1 MQYEVFARKTRPK
14 NFDQVV
20 GQEHV
25 LRALSNGLEQGRVHH
40 AFLFTGTRGVGKTTI
55 ARIFSKA
62 LNCETGVT
70 ASPCGECS
78 VCTDVDE
85 GRFIDLIEIDAASR
99 TGVDDIRELIDNVQY
114 APTRGRY
121 KVYLIDEV
129 HMLSNSAFN
138 ALLKTLEEPPPHV
151 KFLLATTDPQK
162 LPVTV
167 LSRCLQ
173 FNLKRVPM
181 KRIAEHLLNVL
192 NADSIESEA
201 AALTMIAR
209 AAEGSLRDSLS
220 LLDQAVAFGG
230 GAVREQDVREM
241 LGSLERG
248 DLDNLLG
255 ELAAGNSQGLF
266 DVVDRLDTQGADLS
280 SALAELVTAI
290 QRAALYQQ
298 LPAALGEEE
307 PSYAAIVAMAD
318 QLAAADLQLFYQ
330 IALQG
335 RRDMDLAPDPRTGF
349 EMVMLRLLAFSPVP
363 AGSGVTP
370 AKKPKPA
377 VAPATENS
385 AAPAVAAEANKSS
398 PTVTAIDPADDSQ
411 NPFVEA
417 VTEEPAL
424 SVAKLETESAEPIVD
439 RIAEKVAEQIAEPM
453 SAELEAA
460 LHNNSEWAQVV
471 KVLDLSGLAGEL
483 AMHCIPVTR
492 DDSEWTLRVHAE
504 WHALAND
511 SHKLAV
517 SEALQKHLGRLLKVR
532 FLVDELQ
539 KAEETPAQ
547 GLEREARTRQQQA
560 EDDIHN
566 DQTVKKLISMFDAEV
581 RQGSIKPFD
590 PPDPAETTLGE

>member
-1 MQYEVFARKTRPK
+1 MQYEVFARKTRPRT
-14 NFDQVV
+14 FDQVV

-55 ARIFSKA
+55 ARIFAKA

-70 ASPCGECS
+70 STPCGECS
-78 VCTDVDE
+78 SCSDIDA

-121 KVYLIDEV
+121 KVYLVDEV

-181 KRIAEHLLNVL
+181 KRIAEHLATVL
-192 NADSIESEA
+192 NADSIESDP

-248 DLDNLLG
+248 DLDNLLA

-266 DVVDRLDTQGADLS
+266 DVVERLDSQGADLS

-298 LPAALGEEE
+298 LPAAVGEEE
-307 PSYAAIVAMAD
+307 PSYAAIVAMAG
-318 QLAAADLQLFYQ
+318 QLSSAELQLFYQ

-335 RRDMDLAPDPRTGF
+335 RRDIELAPDPRTGF
-349 EMVMLRLLAFSPVP
+349 EMVILRLLAFGTVP
-363 AGSGVTP
+363 TGSGVAP
-370 AKKPKPA
+370 AKKSKPA
-377 VAPATENS
+377 VAPATDSIEKS
-385 AAPAVAAEANKSS
+385 QTLAE
-398 PTVTAIDPADDSQ
+398 TAKPPSVDASDHSQ
-411 NPFVEA
+411 NPFIDA
-417 VTEEPAL
+417 PDQNAADI
-424 SVAKLETESAEPIVD
+424 SVAASEISTPESDEMVEPL
-439 RIAEKVAEQIAEPM
+439 

-460 LHNNSEWAQVV
+460 LSNNSEWAQVV
-471 KVLDLSGLAGEL
+471 AVLDLSGLAGQL
-483 AMHCIPVTR
+483 AMHCVPVSR
-492 DDSEWTLRVHAE
+492 DDVEWVLRVNEA
-504 WHALAND
+504 WYALASEPN
-511 SHKLAV
+511 KLAL
-517 SEALQKHLGRLLKVR
+517 SEALNKHIGSLVKVR
-532 FLVDELQ
+532 FLIDELKQ
-539 KAEETPAQ
+539 AEETPAQ
-547 GLEREARTRQQQA
+547 GQEREKRTRQQQA

-566 DQTVKKLISMFDAEV
+566 DPTVKTLISLFDAEI
-581 RQGSIKPFD
+581 RQGSIAPR
-590 PPDPAETTLGE
+590 AEQTTEKCDE

>member
-1 MQYEVFARKTRPK
+1 MQYEVFARKTRPR

-70 ASPCGECS
+70 ANPCGECS
-78 VCTDVDE
+78 VCSDIDA

-181 KRIAEHLLNVL
+181 KRIAEHLANVL
-192 NADSIESEA
+192 AADEIEADS

-230 GAVREQDVREM
+230 GSVREDDVREM

-248 DLDNLLG
+248 DLDSLLN
-255 ELAAGNSQGLF
+255 ELASSNAQGVF
-266 DVVDRLDTQGADLS
+266 DVIERLDSQGADLS
-280 SALAELVTAI
+280 AALAELVTAL

-298 LPAALGEEE
+298 LPKAVGDEE
-307 PSYAAIVAMAD
+307 PSYAAIVAIAE
-318 QLAAADLQLFYQ
+318 QLAPAELQLFYQ

-335 RRDMDLAPDPRTGF
+335 RRDIQLAPDPRTGF
-349 EMVMLRLLAFSPVP
+349 EMVVLRLLAFSPVG
-363 AGSGVTP
+363 AGTGVAP
-370 AKKPKPA
+370 AKKPEPA
-377 VAPATENS
+377 VAPATPRVEEKAIAS
-385 AAPAVAAEANKSS
+385 AKPDVD
-398 PTVTAIDPADDSQ
+398 PTDDAQ
-411 NPFVEA
+411 NPFVA
-417 VTEEPAL
+417 DD
-424 SVAKLETESAEPIVD
+424 VARPAEPKPKPQE
-439 RIAEKVAEQIAEPM
+439 IAAV
-453 SAELEAA
+453 LN
-460 LHNNSEWAQVV
+460 NNSEWAQVV
-471 KVLDLSGLAGEL
+471 TVLDLSGLAGQL
-483 AMHCIPVTR
+483 AMHCIPVSR
-492 DDSEWTLRVHAE
+492 DDDQWVLRVHDE
-504 WHALAND
+504 WHAIATD
-511 SHKLAV
+511 SNKQAV
-517 SEALQKHLGRLLKVR
+517 TDALQKHVGKSVR
-532 FLVDELQ
+532 VAFLVEQLKQ
-539 KAEETPAQ
+539 AEETPAQ
-547 GLEREARTRQQQA
+547 GLEREAKTRQEQA
-560 EDDIHN
+560 EYDIHN
-566 DQTVKKLISMFDAEV
+566 DPTVKKLVSMFDAEV
-581 RQGSIKPFD
+581 RQESIKPR
-590 PPDPAETTLGE
+590 ET

>member
-1 MQYEVFARKTRPK
+1 MQYEVFARKTRPRT
-14 NFDQVV
+14 FDQVV

-55 ARIFSKA
+55 ARIFAKA

-70 ASPCGECS
+70 STPCGECS
-78 VCTDVDE
+78 SCSDIDA

-181 KRIAEHLLNVL
+181 KRIAEHLATVL
-192 NADSIESEA
+192 NADSIESDP
-201 AALTMIAR
+201 AALTMISR

-230 GAVREQDVREM
+230 GAVRQQDVREM

-248 DLDNLLG
+248 DLDNLLA

-266 DVVDRLDTQGADLS
+266 DVVERLDSQGADLS

-298 LPAALGEEE
+298 LPAAVGEEE
-307 PSYAAIVAMAD
+307 PSYAAIVAMAG
-318 QLAAADLQLFYQ
+318 QLSSAELQLFYQ

-335 RRDMDLAPDPRTGF
+335 RRDIELAPDPRTGF
-349 EMVMLRLLAFSPVP
+349 EMVILRLLAFGTVP
-363 AGSGVTP
+363 TGSGVAP
-370 AKKPKPA
+370 AKKSKPA
-377 VAPATENS
+377 VAPATDNIEKS
-385 AAPAVAAEANKSS
+385 LALAEIAKPSS
-398 PTVTAIDPADDSQ
+398 VEASDHSQ
-411 NPFVEA
+411 NPFIDA
-417 VTEEPAL
+417 PDQNFADI
-424 SVAKLETESAEPIVD
+424 SVAASDMSAPELDDMVEPL
-439 RIAEKVAEQIAEPM
+439 

-460 LHNNSEWAQVV
+460 LSNSSEWAQVV
-471 KVLDLSGLAGEL
+471 AVLDLSGLAGQL
-483 AMHCIPVTR
+483 AMHCVPVSR
-492 DDSEWTLRVHAE
+492 DDVEWVLRVNEA
-504 WHALAND
+504 WYALASEPN
-511 SHKLAV
+511 KLAL
-517 SEALQKHLGRLLKVR
+517 SEALNKHIGSLVKVR
-532 FLVDELQ
+532 FLIDELKQ
-539 KAEETPAQ
+539 AEETPAQ
-547 GLEREARTRQQQA
+547 GQEREERTRQQQA

-566 DQTVKKLISMFDAEV
+566 DSTVKTLISLFDAEI
-581 RQGSIKPFD
+581 RQGSIAPR
-590 PPDPAETTLGE
+590 AEQTTEKCDE

>member
-1 MQYEVFARKTRPK
+1 MQYEVFARKTRPRT
-14 NFDQVV
+14 FDQVV

-78 VCTDVDE
+78 VCSDIDG

-181 KRIAEHLLNVL
+181 KRIAEHLLSVL
-192 NADSIESEA
+192 TADGIESDA
-201 AALTMIAR
+201 AALTLIAR

-230 GAVREQDVREM
+230 GAVREPDVREM

-248 DLDNLLG
+248 DLNSLIS
-255 ELAAGNSQGLF
+255 ELTASNNQGLF
-266 DVVDRLDTQGADLS
+266 DVVERLDSQGADLAA
-280 SALAELVTAI
+280 ALAELVTAI

-298 LPAALGEEE
+298 LPTAVGEEE

-318 QLAAADLQLFYQ
+318 ALEPADLQLFYQ

-335 RRDMDLAPDPRTGF
+335 RRDIELAPDPRTGF
-349 EMVMLRLLAFSPVP
+349 EMVVLRLLAFSPM
-363 AGSGVTP
+363 ASGRGAAP

-377 VAPATENS
+377 VAS
-385 AAPAVAAEANKSS
+385 AADRVDVVREAQKAEETTPDTS
-398 PTVTAIDPADDSQ
+398 DDSQ
-411 NPFVEA
+411 NPFIEAAAVEHKPPTISAPPA
-417 VTEEPAL
+417 VPVEEPA
-424 SVAKLETESAEPIVD
+424 SAEIQAV
-439 RIAEKVAEQIAEPM
+439 
-453 SAELEAA
+453 LN
-460 LHNNSEWAQVV
+460 NNSEWAQVV
-471 KVLDLSGLAGEL
+471 AVLDLSGLAGQL
-483 AMHCIPVTR
+483 AMHCIPVSR
-492 DDSEWTLRVHAE
+492 DDAEWLLRVDEA
-504 WHALAND
+504 WHALATDPNKA
-511 SHKLAV
+511 SLTT
-517 SEALQKHLGRLLKVR
+517 ALNKHLGRQVKVR
-532 FLVDELQ
+532 FLIDEL
-539 KAEETPAQ
+539 KRAEETPAQ
-547 GLEREARTRQQQA
+547 GLEREERTRQQQA
-560 EDDIHN
+560 EADIHN
-566 DQTVKKLISMFDAEV
+566 DPTVKALVSLFDAEV
-581 RQGSIKPFD
+581 RQESIAPREDIK
-590 PPDPAETTLGE
+590 GM

>member
-1 MQYEVFARKTRPK
+1 MQYEVFARKTRPRT
-14 NFDQVV
+14 FDQVV

-70 ASPCGECS
+70 ATPCGECPACNDIDS
-78 VCTDVDE
+78 

-181 KRIAEHLLNVL
+181 QRIATHLSSVL
-192 NADSIESEA
+192 TADAIDSDS
-201 AALTMIAR
+201 AALTLIAR
-209 AAEGSLRDSLS
+209 AADGSLRDSLS

-230 GAVREQDVREM
+230 GVVREQDVRDM

-248 DLDNLLG
+248 DLDSM
-255 ELAAGNSQGLF
+255 LAALSARNNQRLF
-266 DVVDRLDTQGADLS
+266 DVVERLDAQGADLS
-280 SALAELVTAI
+280 SALAELVTSI

-298 LPAALGEEE
+298 LPNALDEDE
-307 PSYAAIVAMAD
+307 PSYASIVAMAD
-318 QLAAADLQLFYQ
+318 ELEAAELQLFYQ

-335 RRDMDLAPDPRTGF
+335 RRDMELAPNPRTGF
-349 EMVMLRLLAFSPVP
+349 EMVMLRLLAFSPKQP
-363 AGSGVTP
+363 DSGEPP

-377 VAPATENS
+377 VAPAALSGNAVQKTAATNS
-385 AAPAVAAEANKSS
+385 GSVSEVS
-398 PTVTAIDPADDSQ
+398 VTDDSQ
-411 NPFVEA
+411 NPFI
-417 VTEEPAL
+417 P
-424 SVAKLETESAEPIVD
+424 
-439 RIAEKVAEQIAEPM
+439 EQAPPRQGEDADA
-453 SAELEAA
+453 SSGLRTDELRRV
-460 LHNNSEWAQVV
+460 LNNNSEWAQVV
-471 KVLDLSGLAGEL
+471 SVLGLRGLAGQL

-492 DDSEWTLRVHAE
+492 DDSEWVLRVHAE
-504 WHALAND
+504 WHPLA
-511 SHKLAV
+511 
-517 SEALQKHLGRLLKVR
+517 SEANKRVLTNALQEHVGQALRVR
-532 FLVDELQ
+532 YVIDQLQ
-539 KAEETPAQ
+539 QAEETPAQ
-547 GLEREARTRQQQA
+547 GVEREARTRQQQA
-560 EDDIHN
+560 EFDIYN
-566 DQTVKKLISMFDAEV
+566 DPTVKKLISMFDAEV
-581 RQGSIKPFD
+581 RQSSIKPR
-590 PPDPAETTLGE
+590 EK

>member
-1 MQYEVFARKTRPK
+1 MQYEVFARKTRPR

-78 VCTDVDE
+78 VCSDIDA

-181 KRIAEHLLNVL
+181 KRIAEHLLAVL
-192 NADSIESEA
+192 TADSIESDP

-248 DLDNLLG
+248 DLDNLLS

-266 DVVDRLDTQGADLS
+266 DVVECLDSQGADLS

-298 LPAALGEEE
+298 LPAAVGEEE
-307 PSYAAIVAMAD
+307 PSYAAIVAIAD
-318 QLAAADLQLFYQ
+318 QLTAADLQLYYQ

-335 RRDMDLAPDPRTGF
+335 RRDMELAPDPRTGF
-349 EMVMLRLLAFSPVP
+349 EMVILRLLAFSPVS
-363 AGSGVTP
+363 AGSGAPP

-377 VAPATENS
+377 VAPATQS
-385 AAPAVAAEANKSS
+385 ANATVAASEQTSVESNSVDA
-398 PTVTAIDPADDSQ
+398 ADDSQ

-417 VTEEPAL
+417 A
-424 SVAKLETESAEPIVD
+424 LETAQAEGVLPT
-439 RIAEKVAEQIAEPM
+439 AEQISP
-453 SAELEAA
+453 ELEAA
-460 LHNNSEWAQVV
+460 LNNNSEWAKVV
-471 KVLDLSGLAGEL
+471 AVLDLSGLAGQL

-492 DDSEWTLRVHAE
+492 DDAEWILRVHEA
-504 WHALAND
+504 WYALASD
-511 SHKLAV
+511 SNKAAL
-517 SEALQKHLGRLLKVR
+517 SEALQKHLGKSLRVK
-532 FLVDELQ
+532 FLIDELKQ
-539 KAEETPAQ
+539 AEETPAQ
-547 GLEREARTRQQQA
+547 GLEREAKTRQQQA
-560 EDDIHN
+560 EDDIHS
-566 DQTVKKLISMFDAEV
+566 DRTVQALVSMFDAQV
-581 RQGSIKPFD
+581 RQGSIKPREQQTA
-590 PPDPAETTLGE
+590 PQGE